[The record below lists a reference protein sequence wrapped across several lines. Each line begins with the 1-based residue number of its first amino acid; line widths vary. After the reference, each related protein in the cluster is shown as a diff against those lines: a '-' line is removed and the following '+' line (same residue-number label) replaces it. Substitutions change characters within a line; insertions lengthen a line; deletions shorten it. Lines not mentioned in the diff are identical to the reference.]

1 MFANS
6 LSLEMWVLLGPTEYV
21 GPLQAP
27 ASISTVAPV
36 AFGKGVGEIPTNG
49 WYTNAYKHE
58 QARGLNS
65 EQLGW

>member
-1 MFANS
+1 MSANS

-27 ASISTVAPV
+27 TSISTVASV

-58 QARGLNS
+58 QACRLNS